1 MTRRKIINI
10 FLLVSIVL
18 LILAAI
24 RFDLFGR
31 LVGYA
36 ERYNSQK
43 QIIED
48 DSEYPD
54 HIYETFTDGE
64 GKEISVKME
73 KKTGTIDG
81 EEVIFYE
88 DTLGSEVTIFNI
100 YKGILINVNE
110 QGITLLVDQECID
123 TNPEESFYE
132 YEDIED
138 YRINFKYED
147 YYFEYEDKFNN
158 SYMIFINTTMI
169 TELKDISI
177 LKNNYIRVIDSEFLS
192 SIEKKPIKS
201 LDFYYR

>member
-31 LVGYA
+31 LIGYA

-43 QIIED
+43 QITED

-88 DTLGSEVTIFNI
+88 DTLGSEVTMFNI

-192 SIEKKPIKS
+192 SIKKKPIKS